1 MTRLAYRKDGHRWE
15 LHEVGNVG
23 FYFTTNNT
31 GKGLTIV
38 YPYRNDRK
46 DILGTLQF
54 SVSGLSDSYAKRK
67 MRKAYIS
74 WCRDSREDDYD

>member
-1 MTRLAYRKDGHRWE
+1 MTRLAYKKDGRRWE
-15 LHEVGNVG
+15 LYEVGNDD
-23 FYFTTNNT
+23 FYITTNNT

-38 YPYRNDRK
+38 YPYSNNRK
-46 DILGTLQF
+46 DILGSLQF

-74 WCRDSREDDYD
+74 WCWDNREW